1 MTMVIH
7 VVDNATGNE
16 EYIDLDSEAGYNF
29 IRQEYGE
36 DTLTRIIYL
45 EVGEEVSF
53 KCIKRH

>member
-16 EYIDLDSEAGYNF
+16 EYIDLDSEAGYDF

-36 DTLTRIIYL
+36 DTLARITYL

-53 KCIKRH
+53 KCIKRD